1 MSNKQ
6 VVAIFVI
13 GIALLLGA
21 FWAGLYVIKQDAA
34 PNANATVSGG
44 QGGQLGKQAP
54 ANANS
59 HASDQQANADTS
71 YVVRVGGSFGT
82 ETEANRYMMDIRR
95 KYPSAYIQGP
105 SDKDPLYRVH
115 IGPYKTRED
124 ASLVANE
131 LSSQGLKGV
140 MIYPWPQK

>member
-6 VVAIFVI
+6 VVAIFII
-13 GIALLLGA
+13 GMSLLLGA
-21 FWAGLYVIKQDAA
+21 FWAGLYVVKQDAA
-34 PNANATVSGG
+34 PPAANQNA
-44 QGGQLGKQAP
+44 QGVQSGKQAA

-59 HASDQQANADTS
+59 QAGDPQSNGDAS
-71 YVVRVGGSFGT
+71 YVVRVGSGFGT
-82 ETEANRYMMDIRR
+82 ETEANRYMMEIRR

-105 SDKDPLYRVH
+105 TDKDTLYRIH

-124 ASLVANE
+124 ANLVANE
-131 LSSQGLKGV
+131 LSSQGMKGV

>member
-6 VVAIFVI
+6 VVALFVI

-21 FWAGLYVIKQDAA
+21 FWAGLFVIKQDAA
-34 PNANATVSGG
+34 PNANATVTGG
-44 QGGQLGKQAP
+44 QNGQAAKQAP

-59 HASDQQANADTS
+59 QAGDQQASADTS

-82 ETEANRYMMDIRR
+82 ETEANRYMMEIRR

-105 SDKDPLYRVH
+105 SSKDPLYRVH

-124 ASLVANE
+124 ANLVANE

-140 MIYPWPQK
+140 MIYPWPQN

>member
-21 FWAGLYVIKQDAA
+21 FWAGLYVVKQDTA
-34 PNANATVSGG
+34 PS
-44 QGGQLGKQAP
+44 
-54 ANANS
+54 ANANTNA
-59 HASDQQANADTS
+59 ASNQNQPAKQPGEQEASGETS
-71 YVVRVGGSFGT
+71 YVVWVGGSFGT
-82 ETEANRYMMDIRR
+82 EAQANQYMMEIRR
-95 KYPSAYIQGP
+95 KYPSAYTQGP
-105 SDKDPLYRVH
+105 SNRDTLYRVH

-124 ASLVANE
+124 AQQIANE
-131 LSSQGLKGV
+131 LSSQGKKGV